1 MAIAAHRLVHR
12 AVVGAARR
20 FVAANKRVSYRIE
33 RRLPQR
39 QLDIQAAYD
48 QTVAT
53 HMSTLAGGAVV
64 VDVGA
69 GKECTFARYRERA
82 AEVRVIGVD
91 RSSDELAENRDVDEK
106 RVADVTLGLPFETGE
121 VDLVVSRSV
130 IEHLRDSESFVQEAC
145 RILKPGGYCI
155 HLFASKFA
163 PFAIANQMLPAK
175 VATQLLNTMHPECSG
190 KLGFE
195 SHYDK
200 TYVSGMRDLLVRNG
214 FEVEKVL
221 VSYYQSGYYNFF
233 LPFYLLSA
241 IYELLVQALRAEN
254 LAAKVMIV
262 AKKKTIASPD
272 ENEPV

>member
-1 MAIAAHRLVHR
+1 MAISAQMIHR
-12 AVVGAARR
+12 AVAGAATR
-20 FVAANKRVSYRIE
+20 FVSANKRMSYRIE
-33 RRLPQR
+33 RHLPQR

-53 HMSTLAGGAVV
+53 CMATLPRRAVV

-69 GKECTFARYRERA
+69 GKESTFARYRKRD

-106 RVADVTLGLPFETGE
+106 RVADVTLGLPFESGE
-121 VDLVVSRSV
+121 VDMVVSRSV
-130 IEHLRDSESFVQEAC
+130 IEHLRDSESFFREAS
-145 RILKPGGYCI
+145 RVLKPGGYCI
-155 HLFASKFA
+155 HLFTSKFA

-175 VATQLLNTMHPECSG
+175 VATKLLDTMHPECRG

-200 TYVSGMRDLLVRNG
+200 TYASGMRALLMRNG
-214 FEVEKVL
+214 FDVENVL

-233 LPFYLLSA
+233 LPLYVLSA
-241 IYELLVQALRAEN
+241 IYELLLQALRAEN
-254 LAAKVMIV
+254 LAAKIIIV
-262 AKKKTIASPD
+262 AKKRTIPSVNV
-272 ENEPV
+272 NEPA

>member
-1 MAIAAHRLVHR
+1 MSTHSLAHR
-12 AVVGAARR
+12 AVVGAARK
-20 FVAANKRVSYRIE
+20 FVSANKRVSYRIE
-33 RRLPQR
+33 RHLPQR
-39 QLDIQAAYD
+39 RLDIQAMYD

-53 HMSTLAGGAVV
+53 RMARLPSRAVV

-69 GKECTFARYRERA
+69 GKECTFARSRKRD

-121 VDLVVSRSV
+121 VDMVVSRSV
-130 IEHLRDSESFVQEAC
+130 IEHLRDSESFVREAS
-145 RILKPGGYCI
+145 RVLKPGGYCI

-163 PFAIANQMLPAK
+163 PFAIANRMLPAK
-175 VATQLLNTMHPECSG
+175 VATKLLDTMHPECAG

-200 TYVSGMRDLLVRNG
+200 TYVSGMRALLIRNG
-214 FEVEKVL
+214 FEVENVL

-233 LPFYLLSA
+233 LPLYLLSA

-262 AKKKTIASPD
+262 AKKRTTASANKNDPT
-272 ENEPV
+272 